1 MQNPAK
7 WSDRLLDWYRLNRR
21 DLPWRETRDPYAIW
35 VSEIMLQQTRVETVV
50 DYYRR
55 FLLRFPDAAALAAA
69 PEEEVLKLWEG
80 LGYYSR
86 ARNLQK
92 AAKVLTQSYG
102 GTLPPDY
109 DALLR
114 LPGVGAYTAGAI
126 ASIAYGE
133 PRPAVDGNV
142 KRVFARLAGE
152 RESIDRPDVQER
164 IRQGV
169 TAAIPRHDPGAFNQA
184 LMELGATLCSPRMPR
199 CDNCPVNAD
208 CDAYREGDAESLPV
222 HEKKQPGREVDV
234 AVCLL
239 TCKGKVLVFRRQER
253 LLHGLYVFWL
263 SEGETDPAVLERLL
277 KAEGLAA
284 TCRGPAGEATH
295 VFTHRVWK
303 MKLFR
308 FELDAMPGERWLIER
323 QAIPADAET
332 LAKLPLPTAMKA
344 AKETAR
350 KLLEVQSFDEP
361 EK

>member
-1 MQNPAK
+1 MPLQNPVK
-7 WSDRLLDWYRLNRR
+7 WSGRLLDWYRHNRR
-21 DLPWRETRDPYAIW
+21 DLPWRKTRDPYAIW

-55 FLLRFPDAAALAAA
+55 FMLRFPDAASLAAA

-92 AAKVLTQSYG
+92 AAKIVVQSYG
-102 GTLPPDY
+102 GALPKDY
-109 DALLR
+109 DALLK

-133 PRPAVDGNV
+133 ARPAVDGNV
-142 KRVFARLAGE
+142 KRVFARIAGE

-164 IRQGV
+164 IRRGV
-169 TAAIPRHDPGAFNQA
+169 MEAIPPDDPGAFNQA

-222 HEKKQPGREVDV
+222 HEKKRPGREVDV

-239 TCKGKVLVFRRQER
+239 TREGKVLAFRRQER
-253 LLHGLYVFWL
+253 LLHGLYVFRL
-263 SEGETDPAVLERLL
+263 EEGETDPAALARLL
-277 KAEGLAA
+277 AEEGLAVRF
-284 TCRGPAGEATH
+284 RGLAGEATH

-303 MKLFR
+303 MKLFH
-308 FELDAMPGERWLIER
+308 FALDAMPGERWLIER

-332 LAKLPLPTAMKA
+332 LVKLPMPTAMKA
-344 AKETAR
+344 AKEAVL
-350 KLLEVQSFDEP
+350 KLMAAQTEREN
-361 EK
+361 